1 MIAGTFE
8 HEGHLVSLLGNGD
21 RVVVTEMFNGERKE
35 KILNEKQ
42 ALQYIDQLIA
52 WGYQRAS

>member
-1 MIAGTFE
+1 MIAATFE
-8 HEGHLVSLLGNGD
+8 HESHLVSLLGNGD
-21 RVVVTEMFNGERKE
+21 RIVVTEMFNGERKE

-42 ALQYIDQLIA
+42 ALKYIDQLIA

>member
-1 MIAGTFE
+1 MIAATFE
-8 HEGHLVSLLGNGD
+8 HECHLVSLLGNGD
-21 RVVVTEMFNGERKE
+21 RIVVTEVFNGERIE

-42 ALQYIDQLIA
+42 ALKYIDQLIA